1 MVIFDP
7 PIYFKQNGEN
17 EDIIVFDKSPELR
30 IEDCKKGLSRFGGT
44 WRAPCYLHA
53 YFRSTDI
60 LLNQGIFE
68 DCLDDI
74 GLPLFY
80 MQRHTTE
87 LLIKRLLS
95 WVYEIAKFSV
105 ELGLDN
111 YDIPSKGQ
119 QKRFNEC
126 HKLTGLFNDLA
137 SSTKKFGFQ
146 EPPPELD
153 ELVKTLTKFERTET
167 WSRYNKSKIKGGEVI
182 NHVQTEVALPLVD
195 LQELL
200 KNAISKIIYKLERED
215 AYENALY
222 GAWLRLARAT
232 GSAG

>member
-7 PIYFKQNGEN
+7 PIFFKQNGEN
-17 EDIIVFDKSPELR
+17 KDVIVFAKSPELR
-30 IEDCKKGLSRFGGT
+30 IEDSKKGLSRFGGV
-44 WRAPCYLHA
+44 WREPYYLHA
-53 YFRSTDI
+53 YFRSADI
-60 LLNQGIFE
+60 LLNQGVLE

-87 LLIKRLLS
+87 LLIKGLLS
-95 WVYEIAKFSV
+95 WVYEIAEFRA

-111 YDIPSKGQ
+111 YKIPSKGQ
-119 QKRFNEC
+119 QERFKS

-153 ELVKTLTKFERTET
+153 ELVKALTKFEKTET
-167 WSRYNKSKIKGGEVI
+167 WSRYSKSKTNGGKGVI
-182 NHVQTEVALPLVD
+182 NHVQTEVALPVVE

-200 KNAISKIIYKLERED
+200 KDAISKIIYKLEKED
-215 AYENALY
+215 AYEYALY
-222 GAWLRLARAT
+222 DKWLSLARAT